1 MNTEGCFDTKIR
13 HVNDEL
19 YYIVLIFKVHKVR
32 DSWTLIYFCMRLA
45 DFIGKQKLV
54 IKLISSYP
62 KDIQFY
68 LNKYVKIHCGFI
80 ACKNVKQRY
89 HSSGP
94 VRNIVTMM
102 ALQAAA

>member
-1 MNTEGCFDTKIR
+1 LDIDLFLHASSWSYTKAK
-13 HVNDEL
+13 N
-19 YYIVLIFKVHKVR
+19 F
-32 DSWTLIYFCMRLA
+32 
-45 DFIGKQKLV
+45 V
-54 IKLISSYP
+54 INLISSYP